1 MKKITFQILIVV
13 AIAGLL
19 GVAGT
24 MFLAFQTSYVAQQY
38 QELVDNSLKKEQYVS
53 ELRGDIYYVQ
63 YLVSN
68 HVVTTD
74 EVMYDAYEQAFYEKD
89 EEIREEL
96 ETFSALMEDGENQEL
111 IHRIAKSYYGFYSK
125 AEIVISLDR
134 GEMRQTA
141 EYYIC
146 YDMADYI
153 EEANGN
159 LELLN
164 QKISSEMNEATAS
177 LENSNRFL
185 NWVKYFSISV
195 VLVSSAVGAI
205 IVARNAKKI
214 LVHQSDT
221 ERLHQ
226 MEVLKLQKHVIVGMA
241 NLIESRDGET
251 GEHVKRTSDYVEM
264 ISKYLLSEGS
274 YEQMDA
280 TYQENMVKAA
290 PLHDIGKIKVP
301 DSILQKPGKLTPE
314 EFEIIKQ
321 HATKGGEIIYSIM
334 RNIEEKE
341 YLDIAH
347 DVAMYH
353 HEKWDGSGYPEGLK
367 GENIPLCARI
377 MAIADVFD
385 ALVSKRCYK
394 EAFPFERAYEM
405 IEESSGTHFDP
416 QIVEVFVKLKPEI
429 KRYLQLD

>member
-1 MKKITFQILIVV
+1 
-13 AIAGLL
+13 
-19 GVAGT
+19 
-24 MFLAFQTSYVAQQY
+24 
-38 QELVDNSLKKEQYVS
+38 
-53 ELRGDIYYVQ
+53 
-63 YLVSN
+63 
-68 HVVTTD
+68 
-74 EVMYDAYEQAFYEKD
+74 
-89 EEIREEL
+89 
-96 ETFSALMEDGENQEL
+96 
-111 IHRIAKSYYGFYSK
+111 
-125 AEIVISLDR
+125 
-134 GEMRQTA
+134 
-141 EYYIC
+141 
-146 YDMADYI
+146 
-153 EEANGN
+153 
-159 LELLN
+159 
-164 QKISSEMNEATAS
+164 
-177 LENSNRFL
+177 
-185 NWVKYFSISV
+185 
-195 VLVSSAVGAI
+195 
-205 IVARNAKKI
+205 
-214 LVHQSDT
+214 
-221 ERLHQ
+221 
-226 MEVLKLQKHVIVGMA
+226 MA